1 MAKKTKAITDAE
13 WVDLVLQFGYQS
25 RCIGGDRSD
34 RYGMRNIEQ
43 AFYGARLPN
52 GSIQAL
58 VQFRS
63 DTYEYRGT
71 TNVHRDGTM
80 VQSLTVPRGDVMQ
93 WAKTNYPDAEIVV
106 LRMRSEFTTDK
117 RQKQVYLSDYYRP
130 VKGDWSLIVNVEEGD
145 FGTVT
150 APKWSYNSL
159 SGTEYKVTT
168 CDITKEMIV

>member
-13 WVDLVLQFGYQS
+13 WVDLVLRFGYQQK
-25 RCIGGDRSD
+25 CIGGHDSD
-34 RYGMRNIEQ
+34 RRGMRDTNQ
-43 AFYGARLPN
+43 AFYGARLDD

-58 VQFRS
+58 VQFRG
-63 DTYEYRGT
+63 DTYEYSGT
-71 TNVHRDGTM
+71 TSVHRDGTM
-80 VQSLTVPRGDVMQ
+80 VQPLTLPRGDVMTL
-93 WAKTNYPDAEIVV
+93 AKTNYPDAEIVV

-159 SGTEYKVTT
+159 SGKEYKVTT